1 MTRFVSHTDLKMR
14 YVAAALLLALAE
26 DKITAANIEK
36 ILSSVGV
43 ESDKEKLALVRNR
56 FLLSAGSNLETLN
69 SNLSVNQ
76 LCLSSGSNF

>member
-1 MTRFVSHTDLKMR
+1 MR

-56 FLLSAGSNLETLN
+56 FLLSAGSNLETLATI
-69 SNLSVNQ
+69 SSVNQ

>member
-56 FLLSAGSNLETLN
+56 FLLSAGSNLETLD